1 VFVVRKFKDIVSGFM
16 PPGMAPESAQTF
28 KTQAIISVSLLVGSS
43 GFPFMVLFFFM
54 GHFREAAVVLWSWLF
69 FMYIPFLARKKVE
82 PSLLAHLLAANY
94 FQCHLFLCLIWGGVD
109 APNSMWFAAM
119 PIVSMLVGGI
129 SHGFIW
135 GGITAISVLVI
146 YAVEVAGW
154 VHLTSSLESEATLFV
169 FGTGTVAL
177 LGAILGSTAAFEM
190 FRVAA
195 MERRLEAE
203 RELIAA
209 NEELKIHEA
218 ELQGSTDRAE
228 RLLVQVEAANEAKSR
243 FLAQISHELRTPL
256 NGILGSSEAIREG
269 IYGSLTDAQM
279 KALETLDRAANHQLS
294 LVNDLLDLTKI
305 EKGSFEPHLE
315 AVSLSKIVEDVFQ
328 FLGDKAHQGHINLQV
343 GPNTEVVVIE
353 TDARRVR
360 QMLLNLIGNAIK
372 FTPEGG
378 SVTVTCESQGEMVA
392 IHVRDTGIGI
402 SAEELPRM
410 FEAFTQVNSVLQ
422 RQHAGSG
429 LGLSLT
435 AKFAELLGGE
445 IKATSTPG
453 KGSTFTILLPNTPPK
468 DEAAAALLRGE
479 PQTSLPP
486 QEQESAEQENVPD
499 GGLHV
504 LLVDDTE
511 ANILHIRDFLR
522 VKGHR
527 VSTASNGLDAIE
539 RAQERP
545 DIIFMDVQMPEMDG
559 LEAISRIRADPRT
572 ENLHIVSLTSFAWD
586 EDRERCLE
594 AGADDYESKPV
605 SLKRVLE
612 LVEARRDP

>member
-1 VFVVRKFKDIVSGFM
+1 M

-360 QMLLNLIGNAIK
+360 QMLLNLIGNAVK

-410 FEAFTQVNSVLQ
+410 FEAFTQVDSVLQ

>member
-1 VFVVRKFKDIVSGFM
+1 
-16 PPGMAPESAQTF
+16 MAPESAQTF
-28 KTQAIISVSLLVGSS
+28 KTQALISVSLLVGSS

-135 GGITAISVLVI
+135 GGITAISVLLI

-378 SVTVTCESQGEMVA
+378 SVTVTCESLGEMVA

-486 QEQESAEQENVPD
+486 QEEESAEQENVPD

-586 EDRERCLE
+586 EDRERCLQ